1 MDLLLAINH
10 AVALLPALLM
20 LGAAWTPRVFRTST
34 IARWQGFN
42 RLAVLA
48 LVFAA
53 ISLGLE
59 LIVARMPGH
68 PAFGGGHAWF
78 APNLFGCWVSLLVQ
92 FLGTVIGV
100 YSMRHLRGEH
110 RQGTYIASLAVVL
123 ASVHFLLLANHW
135 VTLIGAWMAIGFGMQ
150 RLLTFYPERGFAQ
163 LAAHKKRIADR
174 LADLLLIVAAVL
186 AWRTVGS
193 GSLSV
198 LMAQVAAGVRAP
210 ELSASATL
218 LALAVI
224 LRTALL
230 PVHGWLIQVMEAPTP
245 VSALLHAGV
254 VNLGG
259 YVLVFFAPLLGVS
272 DVAHW
277 CLVVIGLVSTVLGG
291 TVMITRVSLKVHLA
305 WSTLS
310 QMGFMLMECGLGLYQ
325 LAALHLLWDSL
336 YKAHS
341 FLAASSA
348 VRNTRILRL
357 HEDGH
362 NGRLSLLWAPLLG
375 YAVVWCGQHL
385 LADLAWPWWWSAILA
400 LAWGPLLW
408 LPGRQRG
415 WHALTGLAM
424 VVGFTVAAFVV
435 EYLPLGAGFAPFA
448 AAGPLAFA
456 GMAFM
461 YAGFVALQW
470 WPQGFVG
477 LRQWIYAGF
486 YLDELYTVLVLRLW
500 PQHEA
505 GSAGSRFPTTQ
516 SVPARDE

>member
-1 MDLLLAINH
+1 MLLAITH
-10 AVALLPALLM
+10 GVALLPALLM
-20 LGAAWTPRVFRTST
+20 LGAAWIPRFRRAST
-34 IARWQGFN
+34 LSCWRGFN
-42 RLAVLA
+42 ALAVAA
-48 LVFAA
+48 LVFA
-53 ISLGLE
+53 LLTLCLE
-59 LIVARMPGH
+59 LVAGRVPGR
-68 PAFGGGHAWF
+68 PGFDGGSLWL
-78 APNLFGCWVSLLVQ
+78 APNLFGCWVSVLVQ

-110 RQGTYIASLAVVL
+110 RQGIYIASLAVVL
-123 ASVHFLLLANHW
+123 ASVQFLLLANHW

-186 AWRTVGS
+186 AWQAVDS

-198 LMAQVAAGVRAP
+198 LMERVAAGARSP
-210 ELSASATL
+210 ELAASAVL

-259 YVLVFFAPLLGVS
+259 YVLVLFAPLLGLS
-272 DVAHW
+272 SAAHW
-277 CLVVIGLVSTVLGG
+277 CLVVVGLVSTVLGG
-291 TVMITRVSLKVHLA
+291 IVMITRVSRKVHLA

-310 QMGFMLMECGLGLYQ
+310 QMGFMLLECGLGLYE
-325 LAALHLLWDSL
+325 LAALHLLGHSL

-348 VRNTRILRL
+348 VRSTRLLRL
-357 HEDGH
+357 HDDGH
-362 NGRLSLLWAPLLG
+362 NRRWSLLWAPLVSG
-375 YAVVWCGQHL
+375 VVVWCVQRL
-385 LADLAWPWWWSAILA
+385 LAELAWPWWWSAILA
-400 LAWGPLLW
+400 LAWAPLLW
-408 LPGRQRG
+408 LPAGHRG

-424 VVGFTVAAFVV
+424 VIGFTVAAFAV
-435 EYLPLGAGFAPFA
+435 EYLPLGASFAPFA

-456 GMAFM
+456 GMALM
-461 YAGFVALQW
+461 YAGLVALQW
-470 WPQGFVG
+470 WPQGFAG

-500 PQHEA
+500 PQHQA
-505 GSAGSRFPTTQ
+505 GSAGSRFPTIQ

>member
-325 LAALHLLWDSL
+325 LAALPSAGALAVQGTFVPGGIVGGTQH
-336 YKAHS
+336 AHPAVARRRPQRAS
-341 FLAASSA
+341 EPAVGTTVGVRRGLVRAASAGRPGLAVVVERDPGAGMGAVAVVAGASAEMARLDRPGDGGGLHGGGLRGGVPAAGRGFRA
-348 VRNTRILRL
+348 VRGRRAAGVRRHGLHVCRLR
-357 HEDGH
+357 G
-362 NGRLSLLWAPLLG
+362 A
-375 YAVVWCGQHL
+375 AVVAAGLRRLAPVDLRGL
-385 LADLAWPWWWSAILA
+385 LSGRVVHRTGAA
-400 LAWGPLLW
+400 L
-408 LPGRQRG
+408 
-415 WHALTGLAM
+415 
-424 VVGFTVAAFVV
+424 VAATR
-435 EYLPLGAGFAPFA
+435 GG
-448 AAGPLAFA
+448 
-456 GMAFM
+456 
-461 YAGFVALQW
+461 
-470 WPQGFVG
+470 VG
-477 LRQWIYAGF
+477 G
-486 YLDELYTVLVLRLW
+486 
-500 PQHEA
+500 
-505 GSAGSRFPTTQ
+505 Q
-516 SVPARDE
+516 SVPYHAVRAGKG

>member
-1 MDLLLAINH
+1 MLFAINYVA
-10 AVALLPALLM
+10 AVLPALLM
-20 LGAAWTPRVFRTST
+20 LGAAWTPRLRRGST
-34 IARWQGFN
+34 ISRWRGFN
-42 RLAVLA
+42 ALAVVALVLASISLA
-48 LVFAA
+48 L
-53 ISLGLE
+53 E
-59 LIVARMPGH
+59 LVVVRMPGWR
-68 PAFGGGHAWF
+68 AFDGGHFWLS
-78 APNLFGCWVSLLVQ
+78 PNVFGCWVSLLVQ

-135 VTLIGAWMAIGFGMQ
+135 VTLIGSWMAIGLGMQ

-186 AWRTVGS
+186 AWRAAGS
-193 GSLSV
+193 GLLSV
-198 LMAQVAAGVRAP
+198 LMERVAAGARSP
-210 ELSASATL
+210 ELTASAVL

-245 VSALLHAGV
+245 VSVLLHAGV

-259 YVLVFFAPLLGVS
+259 YVLVFFAPLLGIS

-277 CLVVIGLVSTVLGG
+277 CLVVAGLLSTVLGG

-310 QMGFMLMECGLGLYQ
+310 QMGFMLLECGLGLYE
-325 LAALHLLWDSL
+325 LAALHLLGHSL

-348 VRNTRILRL
+348 VRNTRIARL

-362 NGRLSLLWAPLLG
+362 NRRSSLLWAPLASGL
-375 YAVVWCGQHL
+375 VVWCVQRW
-385 LADLAWPWWWSAILA
+385 LAELPWPWWWSAILA
-400 LAWGPLLW
+400 LAWAPLLW
-408 LPGRQRG
+408 LPARHRR

-424 VVGFTVAAFVV
+424 VIGFTAAVFAV
-435 EYLPLGAGFAPFA
+435 EYLPLGASFAPFE
-448 AAGPLAFA
+448 AAGPLAVA
-456 GMAFM
+456 GMVFM

-470 WPQGFVG
+470 WPHGFVS

-500 PQHEA
+500 PQHQP
-505 GSAGSRFPTTQ
+505 GSAGSRFPATQ

>member
-1 MDLLLAINH
+1 MLLAITH
-10 AVALLPALLM
+10 GVALLPALLM
-20 LGAAWTPRVFRTST
+20 LGAAWIPGFWRAST
-34 IARWQGFN
+34 ISRWRGFN
-42 RLAVLA
+42 ALAVAA
-48 LVFAA
+48 LVFAL

-59 LIVARMPGH
+59 LLVVRMPGQQL
-68 PAFGGGHAWF
+68 FDDGQRWLS
-78 APNLFGCWVSLLVQ
+78 PNVFGCWVSLLVQ

-186 AWRTVGS
+186 AWQAVGS

-198 LMAQVAAGVRAP
+198 LMERVAAGARSP
-210 ELSASATL
+210 ELAASAVL

-259 YVLVFFAPLLGVS
+259 YVLVLFAPLLDLS
-272 DVAHW
+272 SVAHW
-277 CLVVIGLVSTVLGG
+277 CLVVVGLVSTVLGG
-291 TVMITRVSLKVHLA
+291 IVMITRVSRKVHLA

-310 QMGFMLMECGLGLYQ
+310 QMGFMLLECGLGLYE
-325 LAALHLLWDSL
+325 LAALHLLGHSL

-357 HEDGH
+357 HDDGH
-362 NGRLSLLWAPLLG
+362 NRRWSLLWAPLASG
-375 YAVVWCGQHL
+375 VVVWCVQQL
-385 LADLAWPWWWSAILA
+385 LAELTWPWWWSAILA
-400 LAWGPLLW
+400 LAWAPLLW
-408 LPGRQRG
+408 LPAGHRG
-415 WHALTGLAM
+415 SHALTGLAM
-424 VVGFTVAAFVV
+424 VIGLTVAAFAV
-435 EYLPLGAGFAPFA
+435 EYLPLGAGFAPFE

-461 YAGFVALQW
+461 YAGLVALQW

-500 PQHEA
+500 PQHQA
-505 GSAGSRFPTTQ
+505 GSAGSRFPATP
-516 SVPARDE
+516 SLPARDE